1 MNVPTRLTVDAK
13 LVAGLPARAQ
23 RALRTTVREQL
34 LEDPYWG
41 DKIDRERWPKR
52 FKGLPNLFRFELP
65 EAQRGLYS
73 VLTYPGLPR
82 EIRIVWVGNHKQYD
96 RFFGCRTS

>member
-1 MNVPTRLTVDAK
+1 MDVPTRLTVDPR
-13 LVAGLPARAQ
+13 LVAALPARAQ
-23 RALRTTVREQL
+23 RALKTTVKKEL
-34 LEDPYWG
+34 LKDAFWG

-73 VLTYPGLPR
+73 VLTYPGQPR
-82 EIRIVWVGNHKQYD
+82 EIRIVWLGNHKEYD
-96 RFFGCRTS
+96 RFFGYRTS